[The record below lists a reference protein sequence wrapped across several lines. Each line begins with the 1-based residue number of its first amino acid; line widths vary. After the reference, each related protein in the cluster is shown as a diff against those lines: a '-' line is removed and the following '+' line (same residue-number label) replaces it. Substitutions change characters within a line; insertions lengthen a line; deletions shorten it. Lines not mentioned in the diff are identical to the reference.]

1 MVSKEYNNTMKQNTV
16 TVCIPVLNESEVVA
30 KVISDWLDV
39 VKKLPKGSGI
49 LIEDG
54 GSTDG
59 TKLILKKLGDKNKLL
74 KVIYRS
80 NPDGFGNATRR
91 LLKTPT
97 TEWIFFTDGDGQYV
111 PNDFW
116 KLWNRRDGH
125 DLIKGIKLGRKD
137 SMFRRG
143 ISYIWSSIIQVMFGL
158 FISDIN
164 AAFLLMRRSE
174 LIKIID
180 EVRFLKVLAI
190 TEIVIRMLMNNS
202 IKSDDI
208 HILHRKRIG
217 GKSRALPNYKIWI
230 VIFSHLN
237 GLRLIKKDY
246 RVNY

>member
-1 MVSKEYNNTMKQNTV
+1 MKQNAV
-16 TVCIPVLNESEVVA
+16 TVCIPVFNES
-30 KVISDWLDV
+30 KVITQVITDWLFV
-39 VKKLPKGSGI
+39 VRELPKGSGI
-49 LIEDG
+49 LVEDG

-59 TKLILKKLGDKNKLL
+59 TKQILKKLESKNNLL
-74 KVIYRS
+74 KVIYRDK
-80 NPDGFGNATRR
+80 PDGFGNATIR
-91 LLKTPT
+91 LLKIPR

-116 KLWNRRDGH
+116 KLWSRRKGH
-125 DLIKGIKLGRKD
+125 DLVKGIKLGRKD

-174 LIKIID
+174 LSKIID
-180 EVRFLKVLAI
+180 EVRFLRVLVI
-190 TEIVIRMLMNNS
+190 TEVVIRMLMNNS

-246 RVNY
+246 RVNF